1 MPFQRGSGISLRIAR
16 KRGYRVKTQ
25 MKFDILQQY
34 KRTHFVGLIEVH
46 NERKNMVKHCIAF
59 GCSNR
64 SSKPECRELSWH
76 LLPLSNKKL
85 LTEWLVKLRRANTPV
100 TKNSY
105 VCSQHFVPDCFKK
118 SLGGQRSRL
127 KPGSVPTKFIF
138 TVDRPERKKTCF
150 RGTYTNIAAAK
161 RTARADFDLMNTEAE
176 EPSSNT
182 ASVVENEDVSEEHVI
197 IETDVSVKSLDNEN
211 EQLKR
216 QLKLKEDEI
225 LRLQERLRQNDCE
238 HNTKMTELTMK
249 LDKESKAKV
258 ELEIS
263 NRQKVFN
270 IATVKDNN
278 KLFRFYT
285 GFENYEMFSMV
296 LDFLGREA
304 ASHLDYINSKISSP
318 DPRNHNVNKPG
329 PSRALSVENEF
340 FMVLCRLKVGLL
352 EDDLAVR
359 FGICQ
364 SVVSQVINTWIRFMF
379 FRFKELDVFPS
390 KEIVKLHMPECF
402 IKKYSSTTIIIDA
415 TEIYIEKPNNPEAQQ
430 LTFSSYKNANTLK
443 ALIGIV
449 PKGAISFVSTLFGG
463 SISDKE
469 LTQKSGLVDKLQH
482 GDCIMADRGFNIQE
496 MLASK
501 GVKVNVPPFMNPT
514 GQFEENELLETRRI
528 ATLRIHVERAME
540 RIKNYHILDF
550 VPITLCSNGLIDMIF
565 FVCAMLSNF
574 QPPLVNG

>member
-1 MPFQRGSGISLRIAR
+1 M
-16 KRGYRVKTQ
+16 
-25 MKFDILQQY
+25 
-34 KRTHFVGLIEVH
+34 
-46 NERKNMVKHCIAF
+46 
-59 GCSNR
+59 
-64 SSKPECRELSWH
+64 
-76 LLPLSNKKL
+76 
-85 LTEWLVKLRRANTPV
+85 
-100 TKNSY
+100 
-105 VCSQHFVPDCFKK
+105 
-118 SLGGQRSRL
+118 
-127 KPGSVPTKFIF
+127 
-138 TVDRPERKKTCF
+138 
-150 RGTYTNIAAAK
+150 
-161 RTARADFDLMNTEAE
+161 
-176 EPSSNT
+176 
-182 ASVVENEDVSEEHVI
+182 
-197 IETDVSVKSLDNEN
+197 
-211 EQLKR
+211 
-216 QLKLKEDEI
+216 
-225 LRLQERLRQNDCE
+225 
-238 HNTKMTELTMK
+238 
-249 LDKESKAKV
+249 
-258 ELEIS
+258 
-263 NRQKVFN
+263 
-270 IATVKDNN
+270 KDNN

-304 ASHLDYINSKISSP
+304 ASHLDYINSTISSP
-318 DPRNHNVNKPG
+318 DPRNHNVNKLG

-359 FGICQ
+359 FWICQ
-364 SVVSQVINTWIRFMF
+364 RVQSVASQVINTWIRFMF

-443 ALIGIV
+443 ALVGIV
-449 PKGAISFVSTLFGG
+449 PIGAISFISTLFGG

-469 LTQKSGLVDKLQH
+469 LTQKSDLVDKLQH

-528 ATLRIHVERAME
+528 ATLRIHVERAMG

-550 VPITLCSNGLIDMIF
+550 VPITLCKMYTVQMD
-565 FVCAMLSNF
+565 
-574 QPPLVNG
+574 